1 MDDAVSV
8 VELVG
13 GQILTE
19 PLGLMFAL
27 GVVVTTIVIEFE
39 LAVGVDAQT

>member
-13 GQILTE
+13 GQILTD

-27 GVVVTTIVIEFE
+27 GVAVTTIVFKLE